1 MGEMGQA
8 NGSAVEELDGE
19 EKATEHGDGRDELIL
34 KESKHIPLFSIYSQI
49 IQAGSQII

>member
-19 EKATEHGDGRDELIL
+19 EKATEHGDGRD
-34 KESKHIPLFSIYSQI
+34 
-49 IQAGSQII
+49 